1 MVKVLLFLMLKV
13 TVVQLTQ
20 MMLQENETGPA
31 DGLNTGH

>member
-1 MVKVLLFLMLKV
+1 MLKV
-13 TVVQLTQ
+13 TAVQLTQ